1 LYYVSALVI
10 VALLLASVGQL
21 VDLNRGNYGDGNLSY
36 PYYNDLSSIEH
47 AMSAADALAQQ
58 LHLHHVYIST
68 DATETA
74 YQYLSERM
82 HTPTTLFDKRH
93 CMVLPDAASG
103 PAVMLVGPYNTIT
116 NDLLARYASAT
127 LVSMPSRRGG
137 DPYRLYVVRALPP
150 TISSPAPEQVFAH
163 DLRLLDVHP
172 QSAYLGKAQRLVTRW
187 QLLRSGAPAS
197 RVSYN
202 YHFVVSAPGIA
213 REVAQGTCF
222 LTALQAG
229 DQVIVALSQYVANPL
244 PMPLSLRVDYQE
256 VQPSHLTAGP
266 FALET
271 IKDVSTP
278 LRQLVTEQG
287 KDHMLLLLP

>member
-1 LYYVSALVI
+1 
-10 VALLLASVGQL
+10 
-21 VDLNRGNYGDGNLSY
+21 
-36 PYYNDLSSIEH
+36 
-47 AMSAADALAQQ
+47 
-58 LHLHHVYIST
+58 
-68 DATETA
+68 
-74 YQYLSERM
+74 
-82 HTPTTLFDKRH
+82 
-93 CMVLPDAASG
+93 
-103 PAVMLVGPYNTIT
+103 
-116 NDLLARYASAT
+116 
-127 LVSMPSRRGG
+127 
-137 DPYRLYVVRALPP
+137 LPP
-150 TISSPAPEQVFAH
+150 TISSPAPGQVFAH